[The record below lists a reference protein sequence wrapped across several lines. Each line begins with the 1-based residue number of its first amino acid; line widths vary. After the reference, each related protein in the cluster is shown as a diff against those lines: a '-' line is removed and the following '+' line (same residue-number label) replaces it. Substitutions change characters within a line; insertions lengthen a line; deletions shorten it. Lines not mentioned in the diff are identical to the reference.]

1 MHKQNSVPFLA
12 LLLALAVL
20 GTIGCQSSPDS
31 PPAVEASASFPAD
44 AAALGSLAASAAPVA
59 RDPHTPTP
67 AYSDPPYIDVNLS
80 IDQAYAAIPHH
91 RTIWQESD
99 STATPEQKAYLHVIF
114 PLLDEAIALRV
125 AARQAYSRGD
135 FDSFDLDAQY
145 DRLIT
150 FVRSTRPPDSLQFF
164 HERVATA
171 ISSDHLFFRDW
182 NSNRSD
188 FPYAQHVQTHPA
200 VQTASRSAH
209 YAYDALLRQFPH
221 EPPANRQAFYD
232 YFCALDFL

>member
-1 MHKQNSVPFLA
+1 MHRRNSAPHLA
-12 LLLALAVL
+12 FWLAFAVL
-20 GTIGCQSSPDS
+20 GAIGCQSSQDS
-31 PPAVEASASFPAD
+31 PSAVEAAASLPVD
-44 AAALGSLAASAAPVA
+44 TAALGPAAPV
-59 RDPHTPTP
+59 
-67 AYSDPPYIDVNLS
+67 YSDPPYIDVNLS

-99 STATPEQKAYLHVIF
+99 STATPEEKAYLHVIF
-114 PLLDEAIALRV
+114 PLVDEAVALRV
-125 AARQAYSRGD
+125 AAWQAYSRGD
-135 FDSFDLDAQY
+135 FDSFDLNAQY

-164 HERVATA
+164 HQRVATA

-182 NSNRSD
+182 NSNRAD